1 MYPTH
6 LFVWGLLL
14 PQLIQIQYLIG
25 FKVGVTKC
33 SRNIRVSNQPTH
45 LHQWKVVSIFKPFLY
60 WTHNKGFPKKVWGII
75 TYVFDSIN
83 IHYNSA
89 HRLTKIVNCLF
100 IHIIKRKIR
109 DRDAYIVEAYIFNYP
124 PPLNNK
130 TAPAQLFNILVMN
143 VFFPLKNEE
152 KHKNAGISTID
163 SWHHTNQSQRPRLNF
178 YIVGVI
184 LCLSIYGKDFV

>member
-124 PPLNNK
+124 PPVKQSN
-130 TAPAQLFNILVMN
+130 
-143 VFFPLKNEE
+143 PLQ
-152 KHKNAGISTID
+152 HSFSTIYWWMFF
-163 SWHHTNQSQRPRLNF
+163 SPSKMRKNTKMQVSAR
-178 YIVGVI
+178 
-184 LCLSIYGKDFV
+184 